1 MPTLMARGLFKCFNY
16 PDDYFASV
24 GFDSEQFYPVV
35 WEGVEILEEL
45 GIRVR
50 VFVSDR
56 ASTNINSFVYMMV
69 HIRNMFQ

>member
-16 PDDYFASV
+16 PDDYFSSV
-24 GFDSEQFYPVV
+24 GFDSDQFYPVV
-35 WEGVEILEEL
+35 WEGVEILEGF

-50 VFVSDR
+50 AFVWDGT
-56 ASTNINSFVYMMV
+56 STNISSFVYMMV